1 MNAALES
8 IIEDIKEII
17 LEGLETI
24 INHLR
29 ACDEEIVELCA
40 RPMHIE
46 RQRDLSI
53 LDDYEY
59 VLATDYLTD
68 GFKNPQ

>member
-8 IIEDIKEII
+8 IIEDIKAMRTEFD
-17 LEGLETI
+17 
-24 INHLR
+24 
-29 ACDEEIVELCA
+29 ALCA